1 MGKKKKH
8 QTGFS
13 ERLMALLKARG
24 ISQKDGASLSGVSP
38 SVFSGWLHS
47 TSVPGD
53 ILALQRFCK
62 ALSVPPGT
70 PVSFEE
76 LLTGSKPE
84 TATAISTESDLAK
97 LFLQEDELFDGYL
110 HVTAKKVRLKRG

>member
-13 ERLMALLKARG
+13 ERLSALLKARG
-24 ISQKDGASLSGVSP
+24 ISQKEGATIAGVSP

-47 TSVPGD
+47 TSVPAD
-53 ILALQRFCK
+53 VLALQRFCK
-62 ALSVPPGT
+62 ALSVPPCES
-70 PVSFEE
+70 VSFEE

-84 TATAISTESDLAK
+84 SSPTTNESDLSK
-97 LFLQEDELFDGYL
+97 LFVQDEELYSGYL
-110 HVTAKKVRLKRG
+110 FVTAKKVRLRRG